1 MSPLSALI
9 GLSDTP
15 FYYNGH
21 TMTELAFLAEEVQAN
36 ERTLRRAANR
46 GTIRC
51 NREGPR
57 KISLPRG
64 EYDYLRTCW
73 PLLARLVGVL
83 RTLPA
88 VRLAVLYG
96 SLARGEGRSD
106 SDVDLLV
113 RFRDDTIRA
122 RALVVERLERAVGRR
137 VQLVGIESAPP
148 LLLADVLRDGRALV
162 DRDGEWPGLK
172 ATEHRIV
179 REAAVAESELAD
191 AAWAA
196 LEELGIP

>member
-1 MSPLSALI
+1 
-9 GLSDTP
+9 
-15 FYYNGH
+15 
-21 TMTELAFLAEEVQAN
+21 MTELAFLAEEVQAN

-122 RALVVERLERAVGRR
+122 RALALADPTPQRRR
-137 VQLVGIESAPP
+137 VSGQAHFVSGARESLIENGADRRVIVGDEYTTCGHCYS
-148 LLLADVLRDGRALV
+148 
-162 DRDGEWPGLK
+162 
-172 ATEHRIV
+172 
-179 REAAVAESELAD
+179 SS
-191 AAWAA
+191 
-196 LEELGIP
+196 

>member
-1 MSPLSALI
+1 
-9 GLSDTP
+9 
-15 FYYNGH
+15 
-21 TMTELAFLAEEVQAN
+21 
-36 ERTLRRAANR
+36 
-46 GTIRC
+46 
-51 NREGPR
+51 
-57 KISLPRG
+57 
-64 EYDYLRTCW
+64 
-73 PLLARLVGVL
+73 VL